1 MTRRATRAPRALAA
15 PAATLVLAAAA
26 LVGGCSVTTN
36 TSKCV
41 NNECEVSLNGDGAD
55 ADLDTLAGEPTVTL
69 EGASDG
75 TADLSVD
82 GEDVSCR
89 EGETVEA
96 AGLSI
101 ECTDV
106 GDDEVDL
113 QVTG

>member
-1 MTRRATRAPRALAA
+1 MLA
-15 PAATLVLAAAA
+15 
-26 LVGGCSVTTN
+26 GGCSVTTN

-41 NNECEVSLNGDGAD
+41 NDECEVSLNGDGAE
-55 ADLDTLAGEPTVTL
+55 ADLDTLGGEPTVTL

-75 TADLSVD
+75 TAELTVD
-82 GEDVSCR
+82 GDDVSCR

-101 ECTDV
+101 ECTKV